1 MSESNHVS
9 PLLDGFKLG
18 NPMSNHHGVL
28 CCPAIKENSD
38 KKYIVKII
46 SIPASQVQLDALLLA
61 GAYKDSADAME
72 YFKTLADD
80 IADEAESLS
89 KLSKLEGFLPYE
101 GWQIEPITRSR
112 LGYQVFL
119 VSTYKRS
126 LEKHLRRIRITHLE
140 AVNLG
145 LDICAALT
153 AARRSGLMYVDLK
166 PNNIFISADKEFRI
180 GDLGFVRTA
189 SLKYTS
195 LPGKYRSVYA
205 APELHDPMNTI
216 GETADTY
223 ALGMILY
230 QIYNDGQLPFRV
242 MQPEGGLPSPA
253 HADYEI
259 AEIIMKAIDPD
270 PEKRWEDPQAMGKAL
285 TEYMQRNSINDV
297 PIIPDLP
304 DPEESAPEET
314 PKAEPE
320 VPEQPAAEEPETVTE
335 ESVQPE
341 VAEQPAAE
349 EPETVTEE
357 SVQPESAEASPEE
370 TPAEETE
377 EAEPAETEEAEEAVP
392 VPEETAEDVEAPET
406 PEEETESL
414 SEEVNQIVTQADD
427 LIAHQSS
434 IQIQIPNTEALNPFD
449 FIEEDDIA
457 EEEVLPPV
465 VESFDTAFAPKPK
478 KKKKRSVLRTIRTI
492 LSTLLTLIIL
502 GIVAFGGFW
511 YYQNYYLQSIDD
523 LKVEGSQKELTVSV
537 DSEADPSLLSV
548 ICTDNYG
555 NTQVKGVTDGKA
567 VFTDLLPDSLYK
579 IYVEIDGFHK
589 LEGQTSAIFTTD
601 AVTSISSISAITG
614 PENGSVLLT
623 FTATGGEPKEWT
635 VTYFTAGED
644 AREQNFTGH
653 SVTITGLTVGKVYTF
668 KLSSTGEM
676 STNGEDTIHYTAF
689 PLILAENL
697 EVTSTTGTEIT
708 IYWDVPGDLVVESWD
723 VRCYNDKG
731 HEQKLTVP
739 NTMVYFDGIDPTQ
752 NYTIEVTAEGMTQPA
767 RTTISANPIVIT
779 DFNVDESDPQQL
791 ALSWETGGVIP
802 EGGWHLMYRIDGGKL
817 NVLKCTDNGAV
828 IYPRIPEAGYTFE
841 IQAADDTTVY
851 NGSHKYNCPNATLF
865 NENGLRADNVSAKLL
880 ITPAEIDWNE
890 ANLKP
895 DVFKDTFA
903 SGDKMSMVLFGNCNF
918 YTPVMDTNILIV
930 IRDENGNVVPEA
942 VSLIE
947 TDWKELW
954 ITGNYHYAEVDIPN
968 APTEPGKYTMAVYFN
983 GDAVLITSFNIT

>member
-1 MSESNHVS
+1 MSETSNVS

-18 NPMSNHHGVL
+18 NPISNHHGVC
-28 CCPAIKENSD
+28 CCPAIKKDSD

-80 IADEAESLS
+80 IAEEAESLG

-126 LEKHLRRIRITHLE
+126 LEKHMRRSRVTHLE

-166 PNNIFISADKEFRI
+166 PSNIFISADKEFRI

-230 QIYNDGQLPFRV
+230 QLYNDGQLPFRNI
-242 MQPEGGLPSPA
+242 QPEGGLPSPA

-270 PEKRWEDPQAMGKAL
+270 PEKRWADPQSMGKAL
-285 TEYMQRNSINDV
+285 TEYMQRNSINDT
-297 PIIPDLP
+297 PITPDLP
-304 DPEESAPEET
+304 
-314 PKAEPE
+314 
-320 VPEQPAAEEPETVTE
+320 V
-335 ESVQPE
+335 
-341 VAEQPAAE
+341 
-349 EPETVTEE
+349 
-357 SVQPESAEASPEE
+357 PEE
-370 TPAEETE
+370 TPAAEEIVTEPAAEPAPAAEAPAEPTEEPAPTPEEPPEPAEEPAEPEHEEVPAE
-377 EAEPAETEEAEEAVP
+377 EAEPEVAMDSPVAAEVAIPVAQEAQEEAP
-392 VPEETAEDVEAPET
+392 
-406 PEEETESL
+406 L
-414 SEEVNQIVTQADD
+414 SEEVTEIVTQADD
-427 LIAHQSS
+427 LIAYRPS
-434 IQIQIPNTEALNPFD
+434 IEIQIPNTEAINPFD
-449 FIEEDDIA
+449 FIDEDDIVQ
-457 EEEVLPPV
+457 EEVLPPV
-465 VESFDTAFAPKPK
+465 VESFETAFAPKPK
-478 KKKKRSVLRTIRTI
+478 KKKKRSVLRTIRTV

-502 GIVAFGGFW
+502 GMLAFGGFW
-511 YYQNYYLQSIDD
+511 YYQNYYLQNIDD
-523 LKVEGSQKELTVSV
+523 LTVEGSQKELTVTV
-537 DSEADPSLLSV
+537 DTDANPALISV

-555 NTQVKGVTDGKA
+555 NTQINGLTDGKA

-589 LEGQTSAIFTTD
+589 LTGKTSDIFTTD
-601 AVTSISSISAITG
+601 AVTTISSISAITG
-614 PENGSVLLT
+614 PEDGSVLLT

-644 AREQNFTGH
+644 ARQQSFTGH
-653 SVTITGLTVGKVYTF
+653 SVTVKGLTIGKAYTF

-676 STNGEDTIHYTAF
+676 ASGGEDTIHYTAA

-731 HEQKLTVP
+731 HEQTLTVP
-739 NTMVYFDGIDPTQ
+739 NTMVYFEDIDPTQ
-752 NYTIEVTAEGMTQPA
+752 SYTIEVTAEGMTQPA
-767 RTTISANPIVIT
+767 RTTISANPVLIT
-779 DFNVDESDPQQL
+779 DFTVDDSDPQQL
-791 ALSWETGGVIP
+791 ALSWESGDVIP
-802 EGGWHLMYRIDGGKL
+802 EGGWVLMYRIDGGKL
-817 NVLKCTDNGAV
+817 NVLKCPDNGAV
-828 IYPRIPEAGYTFE
+828 IYPRIPEAGYSFE
-841 IQAADDTTVY
+841 IQSTDDTTVF
-851 NGSHKYNCPNATLF
+851 NGSHKFNCPNAALF
-865 NENGLRADNVSAKLL
+865 NENGLRADNISAKLL

-895 DVFKDTFA
+895 DVFTDTFK
-903 SGDKMSMVLFGNCNF
+903 SGEKMSMVLFGNCNF

-930 IRDENGNVVPEA
+930 IRDENGNVVPDA

-954 ITGNYHYAEVDIPN
+954 ITGNYHYAEVDIPK

>member
-1 MSESNHVS
+1 MSESNQVL

-18 NPMSNHHGVL
+18 NPISNHHGVC

-72 YFKTLADD
+72 YFKTLAED

-126 LEKHLRRIRITHLE
+126 LDKHLRRSRITHLE

-166 PNNIFISADKEFRI
+166 PSNIFLSAEKEFRI

-230 QIYNDGQLPFRV
+230 QLYNDGQLPFRGV
-242 MQPEGGLPSPA
+242 QPEGGLPSPA
-253 HADYEI
+253 YADYEI

-270 PEKRWEDPQAMGKAL
+270 PEKRWTDPQAMGKAL
-285 TEYMQRNSINDV
+285 TEYMQRNSINDT
-297 PIIPDLP
+297 PITPDL
-304 DPEESAPEET
+304 
-314 PKAEPE
+314 
-320 VPEQPAAEEPETVTE
+320 
-335 ESVQPE
+335 
-341 VAEQPAAE
+341 
-349 EPETVTEE
+349 
-357 SVQPESAEASPEE
+357 
-370 TPAEETE
+370 
-377 EAEPAETEEAEEAVP
+377 P
-392 VPEETAEDVEAPET
+392 VPEEPAAVEPVEETPEAVPEAPAEASAEMPAEPEIPEAEAPEEPDE
-406 PEEETESL
+406 PEAPQEIVEESPAEPQEAPLPAPDAPEVEEL
-414 SEEVNQIVTQADD
+414 SEEVTEIVTQADE
-427 LIAHQSS
+427 LIAHQPS
-434 IQIQIPNTEALNPFD
+434 IEIQIPTTEALDPFD
-449 FIEEDDIA
+449 FIDEDDIA

-465 VESFDTAFAPKPK
+465 AESFDTAFAPKPK
-478 KKKKRSVLRTIRTI
+478 KKKKRSVLRTIRTV

-502 GIVAFGGFW
+502 AMLAFGGFW
-511 YYQNYYLQSIDD
+511 YYQNYYLQSIDG
-523 LKVEGSQKELTVSV
+523 LTVEGSQKELTVIL
-537 DSEADPSLLSV
+537 DTDTDPSLLSV

-555 NTQVKGVTDGKA
+555 NTQVQGVTDGKA

-589 LEGQTSAIFTTD
+589 LTGETSDIFTTD
-601 AVTSISSISAITG
+601 AVTTISSISAIAG
-614 PENGSVLLT
+614 PEDGSVLLA
-623 FTATGGEPKEWT
+623 FTCTGGEPKEWI
-635 VTYFTAGED
+635 VTYSAEGEEP
-644 AREQNFTGH
+644 REQTFTGH
-653 SVTITGLTVGKVYTF
+653 SVTVKGLTIGKYYTF

-676 STNGEDTIHYTAF
+676 ASGGEDTIHYTAI
-689 PLILAENL
+689 PLILAQDLAVSSN
-697 EVTSTTGTEIT
+697 TATEIT
-708 IYWDVPGDLVVESWD
+708 ISWEVPGDLVVESWD
-723 VRCYNDKG
+723 VRIYNDKG
-731 HEQKLTVP
+731 DEQKLTVP
-739 NTMVYFDGIDPTQ
+739 NTSAYFDGIDPTQ
-752 NYTIEVTAEGMTQPA
+752 SYTVDVTAKGMTQPA
-767 RTTISANPIVIT
+767 RTTISANPLLIT
-779 DFNVDESDPQQL
+779 DFAVDESDPQQL
-791 ALSWETGGVIP
+791 VLSWNTNGVIP
-802 EGGWHLMYRIDGGKL
+802 EGGWTLLYRIDGGKL

-841 IQAADDTTVY
+841 ISASDEITVY
-851 NGSHKYNCPNATLF
+851 NGSHKYNCPNAALF
-865 NENGLRADNVSAKLL
+865 NENGLRSDNVSAKLL
-880 ITPAEIDWNE
+880 VTPAEADWNE
-890 ANLKP
+890 ASLKP
-895 DVFKDTFA
+895 DVYTSTFA
-903 SGDKMSMVLFGNCNF
+903 AGDKMSMVLFGNCNF

-930 IRDENGNVVPEA
+930 VRDEDGNVVPEA

-954 ITGNYHYAEVDIPN
+954 ITGNYHYAEVDIPKT
-968 APTEPGKYTMAVYFN
+968 PSDPGKYTMAVYFN
-983 GDAVLITSFNIT
+983 GAAVLITNFTIS